1 MSFGLK
7 LITILSF
14 IAVGVSMI
22 ASLLST
28 RRFLKGKLREYL
40 LFINLTLLFIFA
52 PYALQVIDSFSRNT
66 ESQKDW
72 LISILMLTASFLYV
86 VSSKKLHL
94 FSKVFGF
101 NKRRK

>member
-7 LITILSF
+7 LVIISSF
-14 IAVGVSMI
+14 IAMGISMI

-28 RRFLKGKLREYL
+28 RRFLKGKLRDYL
-40 LFINLTLLFIFA
+40 LFINLTLLFILA
-52 PYALQVIDSFSRNT
+52 PYALWVIDSLSKSVET
-66 ESQKDW
+66 PEDW
-72 LISILMLTASFLYV
+72 LISVLMLTASFLYV